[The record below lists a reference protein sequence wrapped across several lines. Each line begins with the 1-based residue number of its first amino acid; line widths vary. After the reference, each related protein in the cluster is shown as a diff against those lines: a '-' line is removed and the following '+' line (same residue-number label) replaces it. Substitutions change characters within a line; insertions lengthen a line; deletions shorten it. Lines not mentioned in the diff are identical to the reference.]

1 MKDNGGPI
9 EINKTWAKSLLS
21 RLGFVKRK
29 ANSTAKVKPSYYQQ
43 LKEQYLLDIEVVVE
57 MEDIPAD
64 LIMNWDHTGINI
76 VPSCPWTM
84 EEKGAK
90 RVDCVGLDDK

>member
-1 MKDNGGPI
+1 
-9 EINKTWAKSLLS
+9 
-21 RLGFVKRK
+21 
-29 ANSTAKVKPSYYQQ
+29 
-43 LKEQYLLDIEVVVE
+43 

-64 LIMNWDHTGINI
+64 LIMNWDHTSINI

-90 RVDCVGLDDK
+90 CVDCVGLDDKRHITAIICATLSGIFCPFK